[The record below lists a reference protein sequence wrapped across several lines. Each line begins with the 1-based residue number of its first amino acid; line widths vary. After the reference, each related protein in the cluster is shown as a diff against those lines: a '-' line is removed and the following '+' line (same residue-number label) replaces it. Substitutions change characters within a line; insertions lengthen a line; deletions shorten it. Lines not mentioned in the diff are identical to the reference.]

1 MIVWFH
7 WFLNHEFKFQISVS
21 NGCQDLTMLCLYI
34 VHVVSTTDKVK
45 VFITIVLFIALANMK
60 PLMYEKDL
68 YLMTMDNIYI
78 YIYVCIY
85 IYIYIIYIIYII
97 STYIMHNKQY

>member
-1 MIVWFH
+1 MVWFH
-7 WFLNHEFKFQISVS
+7 WFLNHEFKLQISVS

-34 VHVVSTTDKVK
+34 VHVASTTDKVK

-78 YIYVCIY
+78 YMYIYT
-85 IYIYIIYIIYII
+85 YIYIIYIIYII